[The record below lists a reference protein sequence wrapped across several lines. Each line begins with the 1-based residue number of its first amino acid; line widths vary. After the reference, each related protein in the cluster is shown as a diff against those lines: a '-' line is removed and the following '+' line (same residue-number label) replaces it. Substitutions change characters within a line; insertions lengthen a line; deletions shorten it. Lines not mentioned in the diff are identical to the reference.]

1 MTKTMI
7 LIFVFIGLLVFM
19 VSPAKASN
27 DDQIACIVIYDEVEF
42 LDHESDLDEYYFCL
56 ENGDGLDEL

>member
-1 MTKTMI
+1 MI